1 LVVSSH
7 QMYRAWLP
15 QTRTWRVLPT
25 PTPSEMAAIARAD
38 QKTVYTRV
46 GAVRQ
51 ESGGHVLR
59 LNRKEAPAIDI
70 PLTYVVPRA
79 GVLPVSRYHSSLRFG
94 QNIAP
99 SHANSFAGGL
109 MLTPGFHP
117 SGFWIVT
124 RPEIEEY
131 LQKRSEPPKPLE
143 SVAK

>member
-1 LVVSSH
+1 
-7 QMYRAWLP
+7 M
-15 QTRTWRVLPT
+15 LPT
-25 PTPSEMAAIARAD
+25 PTPAELTAIAKAGQR
-38 QKTVYTRV
+38 TVYSRV

-51 ESGGHVLR
+51 ESDGHVLR

-70 PLTYVVPRA
+70 PITYVIPN
-79 GVLPVSRYHSSLRFG
+79 GTFLPISRYHSSLRFG

-109 MLTPGFHP
+109 LLTPGFHP

-124 RPEIEEY
+124 RPEIDEY
-131 LQKRSEPPKPLE
+131 LQKRSEPPKSIE